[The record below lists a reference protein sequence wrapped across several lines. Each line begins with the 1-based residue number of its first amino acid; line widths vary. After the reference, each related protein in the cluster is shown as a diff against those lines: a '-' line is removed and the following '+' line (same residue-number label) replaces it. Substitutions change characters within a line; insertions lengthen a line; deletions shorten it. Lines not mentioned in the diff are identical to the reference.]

1 MDPVYT
7 CKNKIIFLNLFT
19 FYSNL
24 PPSQGGRY
32 TGFGSAPVA
41 TTNNSGMKLL
51 NFGNISKLD
60 TKSFIEETIQVLSKY
75 NHNFVRLG
83 SEFALHFIF
92 SVRKEKHWALSGL
105 SIEDLRNTY
114 PNYA

>member
-41 TTNNSGMKLL
+41 TTNNSGMNAEFWQLL
-51 NFGNISKLD
+51 QAGD
-60 TKSFIEETIQVLSKY
+60 
-75 NHNFVRLG
+75 
-83 SEFALHFIF
+83 
-92 SVRKEKHWALSGL
+92 
-105 SIEDLRNTY
+105 
-114 PNYA
+114 

>member
-7 CKNKIIFLNLFT
+7 SKNKIIFLNLFT

-41 TTNNSGMKLL
+41 TTNNSGMKC
-51 NFGNISKLD
+51 
-60 TKSFIEETIQVLSKY
+60 
-75 NHNFVRLG
+75 
-83 SEFALHFIF
+83 
-92 SVRKEKHWALSGL
+92 
-105 SIEDLRNTY
+105 
-114 PNYA
+114 